1 MPRPDTDR
9 KVNVMELCCCPECGL
24 PAEVVT
30 VGSTRRDTA
39 GEMVGVRC
47 VDRHWFLGLRERLV
61 A

>member
-1 MPRPDTDR
+1 
-9 KVNVMELCCCPECGL
+9 MELSCCPECGL

-30 VGSTRRDTA
+30 VGSIRRNTA
-39 GEMVGVRC
+39 DEMVGVRC